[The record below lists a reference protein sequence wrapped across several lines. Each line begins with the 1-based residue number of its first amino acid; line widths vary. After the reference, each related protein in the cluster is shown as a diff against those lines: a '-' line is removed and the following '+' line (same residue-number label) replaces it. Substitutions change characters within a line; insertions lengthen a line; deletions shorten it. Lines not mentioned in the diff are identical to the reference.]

1 MCNLGKNEKKGGS
14 ANTMWRARLLLV
26 LFCVLTFS
34 TYAWDFA
41 EHRKIGD
48 RAMILMPE
56 RLVAAGL
63 FPNEAAFYA
72 LLDTVLDV
80 HLSEDGRS
88 FVLNELSQA
97 PNQVTY
103 GTLCGLAGDHVSN
116 PLLLET
122 GLQAHYSKTNRT
134 LLLEAD
140 AMQHFQTGANS
151 VELLKVNLAYGVM
164 AIKDLSHFY
173 SYGDDLNDHLRK
185 IDTDLIR
192 ALASPANVNDT
203 FAKLDRLP
211 SMSKYFCIHIFATYL
226 AEEAGKAH
234 LAGDAHAASDYL
246 FYAMLYEAFAE
257 HFLQDSFA
265 SGHQMV
271 RRGFGAS
278 AVSNNKALHDF
289 YNTIP
294 VQTANLKGETWASY
308 GDKRLNQ
315 NMEEYIGKESYTEI
329 RVTDP
334 NPYKL
339 PKGDKYERETR
350 VFYQVVNA
358 TCQSILEV
366 WQAYRDA
373 VQGEAKQILSQLPER
388 HEEWPAYIYAH
399 HPVVRDFPLPFG
411 TKLTEVPLDSAA
423 WDRQEELQLIVQEP
437 FTRNFIRSRVANSFS
452 FTVTDGLTSTTG
464 MGAGIGGRL
473 SLSMFNWHRFG
484 RANAMSAR
492 KGDVIHWLY
501 PTISGNYFWGDMKQ
515 GRPDSWD
522 VKAGAAYNLDLFVS
536 PRRFLGLYA
545 YMEMGVDRRCQ
556 ETRFVAAPAIGMQLG
571 SLLGLH
577 TFNMPGWLRIPLSYL
592 LPLKFTVSCNK
603 VKGRPV
609 EWLSAYEIDILF

>member
-1 MCNLGKNEKKGGS
+1 MSNLGKNEKKGGS

-34 TYAWDFA
+34 AYAWDFA

-56 RLVAAGL
+56 RLVKAGV
-63 FPNEAAFYA
+63 FPDEATFYA

-97 PNQVTY
+97 PNRVTY

-151 VELLKVNLAYGVM
+151 MELLKVNLAYGVM

-173 SYGDDLNDHLRK
+173 SYGEDLNDHLRK
-185 IDTDLIR
+185 IDAELIR

-294 VQTANLKGETWASY
+294 VQTANLKGEIWASY

>member
-1 MCNLGKNEKKGGS
+1 MSNLGKNEKKGGS

-34 TYAWDFA
+34 AYAWDFA

-80 HLSEDGRS
+80 HLSEDGLS

-122 GLQAHYSKTNRT
+122 GLQAHYSKTNQT

-185 IDTDLIR
+185 IDAELIR

-294 VQTANLKGETWASY
+294 VQTANLKGEIWASY

>member
-1 MCNLGKNEKKGGS
+1 MSNLGKNEKKGGS

-34 TYAWDFA
+34 AYAWDFA

-63 FPNEAAFYA
+63 FPNEAAFYT

-80 HLSEDGRS
+80 QLSEDGRS

-185 IDTDLIR
+185 IDAELIR

-294 VQTANLKGETWASY
+294 VQTANLKGEIWASY

-366 WQAYRDA
+366 WQAYHDA
-373 VQGEAKQILSQLPER
+373 VQGEAKQILSQLPEK

>member
-1 MCNLGKNEKKGGS
+1 M
-14 ANTMWRARLLLV
+14 
-26 LFCVLTFS
+26 
-34 TYAWDFA
+34 
-41 EHRKIGD
+41 
-48 RAMILMPE
+48 
-56 RLVAAGL
+56 
-63 FPNEAAFYA
+63 
-72 LLDTVLDV
+72 
-80 HLSEDGRS
+80 
-88 FVLNELSQA
+88 
-97 PNQVTY
+97 
-103 GTLCGLAGDHVSN
+103 
-116 PLLLET
+116 
-122 GLQAHYSKTNRT
+122 
-134 LLLEAD
+134 
-140 AMQHFQTGANS
+140 
-151 VELLKVNLAYGVM
+151 ELLKVNLAYGVM

-173 SYGDDLNDHLRK
+173 SYGDDLNEHLRK
-185 IDTDLIR
+185 IDAELIR

-294 VQTANLKGETWASY
+294 VQTANLKGEIWASY

-350 VFYQVVNA
+350 VFYQVENA

-411 TKLTEVPLDSAA
+411 TKLKEVPLDSVAL
-423 WDRQEELQLIVQEP
+423 DRQEELQLIVQEP

>member
-1 MCNLGKNEKKGGS
+1 MSNLGKNEKKGGS

-34 TYAWDFA
+34 AYAWDFA

-63 FPNEAAFYA
+63 FPNEATFYA

-97 PNQVTY
+97 PNRVTY

-140 AMQHFQTGANS
+140 AMQHFLTGANS
-151 VELLKVNLAYGVM
+151 VELLKINLAYGVM

-185 IDTDLIR
+185 IDADLIR

-203 FAKLDRLP
+203 FTKLDRLP

-234 LAGDAHAASDYL
+234 LAGDVHSASDYL

-294 VQTANLKGETWASY
+294 VQTANLKGETWASF

-315 NMEEYIGKESYTEI
+315 NMEEYLGKESYTEI

-366 WQAYRDA
+366 WEAYHDA

-399 HPVVRDFPLPFG
+399 HPVVREFPLPFG

-423 WDRQEELQLIVQEP
+423 WDRREELQLVVQEP

>member
-14 ANTMWRARLLLV
+14 ANTIWRARLLLV

-34 TYAWDFA
+34 AYAWDFA

-80 HLSEDGRS
+80 QLSEDGLS

-185 IDTDLIR
+185 IDAELIR

-350 VFYQVVNA
+350 VFYQVVSA

>member
-1 MCNLGKNEKKGGS
+1 MSNLGKNEKKGGS

-34 TYAWDFA
+34 AYAWDFA

-151 VELLKVNLAYGVM
+151 MELLKVNLAYGVM

-185 IDTDLIR
+185 IDAELIR
-192 ALASPANVNDT
+192 AVASPANVNDT

-294 VQTANLKGETWASY
+294 VQTANLKGEIWASY

-339 PKGDKYERETR
+339 PKGDKYERETC

>member
-1 MCNLGKNEKKGGS
+1 MSNLGKNEKKGGS

-34 TYAWDFA
+34 AYAWDFA

-80 HLSEDGRS
+80 QLSEDGRS

-185 IDTDLIR
+185 IDAELIR

-294 VQTANLKGETWASY
+294 VQTANLKGEIWASY

-492 KGDVIHWLY
+492 KGNVIHWLY

>member
-26 LFCVLTFS
+26 LLCVLTFS
-34 TYAWDFA
+34 AYAWDFA

-80 HLSEDGRS
+80 QLSEDGRS

-185 IDTDLIR
+185 IDAELIR

-294 VQTANLKGETWASY
+294 VQPAHLQGEIWASY

-373 VQGEAKQILSQLPER
+373 VQGEAKQILSQLPEK

>member
-1 MCNLGKNEKKGGS
+1 MSNLGKNEKKGGS

-34 TYAWDFA
+34 AYAWDFA

-185 IDTDLIR
+185 IDTDLIQ

-234 LAGDAHAASDYL
+234 LAGDVHSASDYL

-294 VQTANLKGETWASY
+294 VQTANLKGEIWVSY

-366 WQAYRDA
+366 WQAYHDA
-373 VQGEAKQILSQLPER
+373 VQGEAKQILSQLPEK

-411 TKLTEVPLDSAA
+411 TKLKEVPLDSVAL
-423 WDRQEELQLIVQEP
+423 DRQEELQLIVQEP

>member
-1 MCNLGKNEKKGGS
+1 MSNLGKNEKKGGS

-34 TYAWDFA
+34 AYAWDFA

-48 RAMILMPE
+48 RAMILIPE

-185 IDTDLIR
+185 IDAELIR

-294 VQTANLKGETWASY
+294 VQTANLKGEIWASY

-366 WQAYRDA
+366 WQAYHDA
-373 VQGEAKQILSQLPER
+373 VQGEAKQILSQLPEK

>member
-1 MCNLGKNEKKGGS
+1 MSNPVKNKKTGRS
-14 ANTMWRARLLLV
+14 ASTMWRVRLLLV
-26 LFCVLTFS
+26 WFCGLTFS
-34 TYAWDFA
+34 AYAWDFA

-56 RLVAAGL
+56 RLVAAGI
-63 FPNEAAFYA
+63 FPDETTFYA
-72 LLDTVLDV
+72 LLDSVLDV
-80 HLSEDGRS
+80 QLSEDSLS

-97 PNQVTY
+97 PNRVTY

-116 PLLLET
+116 FLLLET

-134 LLLEAD
+134 LLLEVD
-140 AMQHFQTGANS
+140 AMQHFLTGANS

-185 IDTDLIR
+185 IDTELIR
-192 ALASPANVNDT
+192 ALASPAHVNDT

-234 LAGDAHAASDYL
+234 LVGDAHSASDYL

-289 YNTIP
+289 YNTVP
-294 VQTANLKGETWASY
+294 VQTANLKGETWASF

-315 NMEEYIGKESYTEI
+315 NMEEYVGKESYTEI

-339 PKGDKYERETR
+339 PKGDKYEREKR

-358 TCQSILEV
+358 TCQSLLEV
-366 WQAYRDA
+366 WQAYGKA
-373 VQGEAKQILSQLPER
+373 VQGEAMNVLTQLPEKR
-388 HEEWPAYIYAH
+388 ADWPAFVYAH
-399 HPVVRDFPLPFG
+399 YPVVRDFPLPFG
-411 TKLTEVPLDSAA
+411 TKLIEVPLDSVAL
-423 WDRQEELQLIVQEP
+423 DRQKELQLIVQEP
-437 FTRNFIRSRVANSFS
+437 FTRNFIRLRVANSFS
-452 FTVTDGLTSTTG
+452 FTVTDGTNTKTAL
-464 MGAGIGGRL
+464 GAGIGGRL

-492 KGDVIHWLY
+492 KGDVVHWLY
-501 PTISGNYFWGDMKQ
+501 PMISGNYFWGDAEQ

-545 YMEMGVDRRCQ
+545 YMEMGVDRRSQ
-556 ETRFVAAPAIGMQLG
+556 ETRFVAAPAMGVQLG

-577 TFNMPGWLRIPLSYL
+577 TFNMPGWLRIPLSLL
-592 LPLKFTVSCNK
+592 LPLKFAITCNK

-609 EWLSAYEIDILF
+609 EWLSTYEIDILF

>member
-1 MCNLGKNEKKGGS
+1 MSNLGKNEKKGGS

-34 TYAWDFA
+34 AYAWDFA

-80 HLSEDGRS
+80 QLSEDGRS
-88 FVLNELSQA
+88 FVFNELSQA

-185 IDTDLIR
+185 IDAELIR

-294 VQTANLKGETWASY
+294 VQTANLKGEIWASY

>member
-1 MCNLGKNEKKGGS
+1 MSNLGKNEKKGGS

-26 LFCVLTFS
+26 LFCMLTFS
-34 TYAWDFA
+34 AYAWDFA

-185 IDTDLIR
+185 IDAELIR

-294 VQTANLKGETWASY
+294 VQTANLKGEIWASY

-366 WQAYRDA
+366 WQAYHDA
-373 VQGEAKQILSQLPER
+373 VQGEAKQILSQLPEK

>member
-1 MCNLGKNEKKGGS
+1 MSNLGKNEKKGGS

-26 LFCVLTFS
+26 LFCMLTFS
-34 TYAWDFA
+34 AYAWDFA

-185 IDTDLIR
+185 IDAELIR

-294 VQTANLKGETWASY
+294 VQTANLKGEIWASY

>member
-1 MCNLGKNEKKGGS
+1 MSNLGKNEKKGGS

-34 TYAWDFA
+34 AYAWDFA

-80 HLSEDGRS
+80 QLSEDGRS

-185 IDTDLIR
+185 IDAELIR

-289 YNTIP
+289 YNAIP
-294 VQTANLKGETWASY
+294 VQTANLKGEIWASY

-366 WQAYRDA
+366 WQAYHNA
-373 VQGEAKQILSQLPER
+373 VQGEAKQILSQLPEK

>member
-1 MCNLGKNEKKGGS
+1 MSNLGKNEKKGGS

-34 TYAWDFA
+34 AYAWDFA

-48 RAMILMPE
+48 RAMILIPE

-185 IDTDLIR
+185 IDAELIR

-294 VQTANLKGETWASY
+294 VQTANLKGEIWASY

>member
-1 MCNLGKNEKKGGS
+1 MSNLGKNEKKGGS
-14 ANTMWRARLLLV
+14 ANMMWRARLLLV

-34 TYAWDFA
+34 AYAWDFA

-56 RLVAAGL
+56 RLVKAGV
-63 FPNEAAFYA
+63 FPDEATFYA

-97 PNQVTY
+97 PNRVTY

-151 VELLKVNLAYGVM
+151 MELLKVNLAYGVM

-185 IDTDLIR
+185 IDAELIR

-294 VQTANLKGETWASY
+294 VQTANLKGEIWASY

-366 WQAYRDA
+366 WQAYHDA

>member
-1 MCNLGKNEKKGGS
+1 MSNLGKNEKKGGS

-34 TYAWDFA
+34 AYAWDFA

-185 IDTDLIR
+185 IDAELIR

-294 VQTANLKGETWASY
+294 VQTANLKGEIWASY

>member
-1 MCNLGKNEKKGGS
+1 MSNLGKNEKKGGS
-14 ANTMWRARLLLV
+14 ENTMWRARLLLV

-34 TYAWDFA
+34 AYAWDFA

-185 IDTDLIR
+185 IDAELIR

>member
-1 MCNLGKNEKKGGS
+1 MSNLGKNEKKGGS

-34 TYAWDFA
+34 AYAWDFA

-63 FPNEAAFYA
+63 FPNKAAFYA

-173 SYGDDLNDHLRK
+173 SYGEDLNDHLRK
-185 IDTDLIR
+185 IDAELIR

-294 VQTANLKGETWASY
+294 VQTANLKGEIWASY

>member
-1 MCNLGKNEKKGGS
+1 MSNLGKNEKKGGS

-34 TYAWDFA
+34 AYAWDFA

-185 IDTDLIR
+185 IDAELIR

-294 VQTANLKGETWASY
+294 VQTANLKGEIWASY

-366 WQAYRDA
+366 WQAYHNA
-373 VQGEAKQILSQLPER
+373 VQGEAKQILSQLPEK

>member
-1 MCNLGKNEKKGGS
+1 MSNLGKNEKKGGS

-34 TYAWDFA
+34 AYAWDFA

-80 HLSEDGRS
+80 QLSEDGLS

-185 IDTDLIR
+185 IDADLIR

-203 FAKLDRLP
+203 FTKLDRLP

-294 VQTANLKGETWASY
+294 VQTANLKGEIWASY

>member
-1 MCNLGKNEKKGGS
+1 MSNLGKNEKKGGS

-34 TYAWDFA
+34 AYAWDFA

-48 RAMILMPE
+48 RAMILIPE

-80 HLSEDGRS
+80 QRSEDGRA
-88 FVLNELSQA
+88 FVLSELSQA

-185 IDTDLIR
+185 IDAELIR

-366 WQAYRDA
+366 WQAYHDA
-373 VQGEAKQILSQLPER
+373 VQGEAKQILSQLPEK

>member
-1 MCNLGKNEKKGGS
+1 MRNPEKTVKRFGYVRPLKRSG
-14 ANTMWRARLLLV
+14 WLIL
-26 LFCVLTFS
+26 LFCLCTYS
-34 TYAWDFA
+34 LYAWDFA

-56 RLVAAGL
+56 RLVAAGV
-63 FPNEAAFYA
+63 FADEAAFYT
-72 LLDTVLDV
+72 LLDTMLDV

-97 PNQVTY
+97 PNRVTY

-140 AMQHFQTGANS
+140 AMQHFLTGANS

-185 IDTDLIR
+185 IDADLIR
-192 ALASPANVNDT
+192 ALASPAKVNDT

-226 AEEAGKAH
+226 AEEAGKAQR
-234 LAGDAHAASDYL
+234 AGDRHSASDFL

-315 NMEEYIGKESYTEI
+315 NMESYLNKDSYTEI
-329 RVTDP
+329 RVTDY

-339 PKGDKYERETR
+339 PKGDPYERETR

-366 WQAYRDA
+366 WKAYGKSLQGDA
-373 VQGEAKQILSQLPER
+373 MDVLGQLPE
-388 HEEWPAYIYAH
+388 EDKEWPAFVYAH
-399 HPVVRDFPLPFG
+399 YPIVREFPLPFG

-423 WDRQEELQLIVQEP
+423 WDRREELQLIVQEP

-452 FTVTDGLTSTTG
+452 FTITDGLTSVTG

-501 PTISGNYFWGDMKQ
+501 PTISGNYFWGDTKQ

-545 YMEMGVDRRCQ
+545 YMEMGVDRRAQ
-556 ETRFVAAPAIGMQLG
+556 ATRFVAAPSMGVQLG

-577 TFNMPGWLRIPLSYL
+577 TFNMPGWLRIPLSFL
-592 LPLKFTVSCNK
+592 LPLKFTVTCNK

-609 EWLSAYEIDILF
+609 EWLSTYEIDILF

>member
-1 MCNLGKNEKKGGS
+1 MSNLGKNEKKGGS

-26 LFCVLTFS
+26 LFCMLTFS
-34 TYAWDFA
+34 AYAWDFA

-63 FPNEAAFYA
+63 FPNEAAFYT

-185 IDTDLIR
+185 IDAELIR

-294 VQTANLKGETWASY
+294 VQTANLKGEIWASY

-556 ETRFVAAPAIGMQLG
+556 ETRFVAATAIGMQLG

>member
-1 MCNLGKNEKKGGS
+1 MSNLGKNEKKGGS

-34 TYAWDFA
+34 AYAWDFA

-63 FPNEAAFYA
+63 FPNEAVFYA

-80 HLSEDGRS
+80 QLSEDGRS

-185 IDTDLIR
+185 IDADLIR

-411 TKLTEVPLDSAA
+411 TTLTEVPLDSAA

>member
-1 MCNLGKNEKKGGS
+1 MSNLGKNEKKGGS

-34 TYAWDFA
+34 AYAWDFA

-63 FPNEAAFYA
+63 FPNKAAFYA

-185 IDTDLIR
+185 IDAELIR

-294 VQTANLKGETWASY
+294 VQTANLKGEIWASY

>member
-1 MCNLGKNEKKGGS
+1 MSNLGKNEKKGGS

-34 TYAWDFA
+34 AYAWDFA

-56 RLVAAGL
+56 RLVAARL

-80 HLSEDGRS
+80 QLSEEGRS

-151 VELLKVNLAYGVM
+151 MELLKVNLAYGVM

-185 IDTDLIR
+185 IDAELIR

-294 VQTANLKGETWASY
+294 VQTANLKGEIWASY

-373 VQGEAKQILSQLPER
+373 VKGEAKQILSQLPER